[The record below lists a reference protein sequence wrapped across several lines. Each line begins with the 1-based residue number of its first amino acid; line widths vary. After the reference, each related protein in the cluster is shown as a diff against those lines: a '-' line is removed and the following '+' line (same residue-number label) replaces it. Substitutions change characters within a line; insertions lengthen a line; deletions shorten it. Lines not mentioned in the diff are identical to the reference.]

1 MAKKSESKTIEE
13 KYRSLSE
20 VEHVLLRP
28 GTYVNSTVLTD
39 YVKEWVYADGK
50 FEERDVRYVPALLK
64 IFDEIFSN
72 SIDESKRNKKLDTI
86 KVDIDKVKGS
96 ICVYDNGGIPVVIH
110 KEAKMYVPSLI
121 FSKMRTG
128 SNFDD
133 TEQRDWVGTNGLGST
148 LTNIFSKKFTVKTA
162 DGKNE
167 FLQVFEDNMSKSS
180 KPKIK
185 KSAKKFTEI
194 TFEPDFSRF
203 GIKGIDDDHFLMFQK
218 RITAAAATNTNL
230 KIYLN
235 GKQIKFKSFEDYCKL
250 FTDNVIFEK
259 GKGWEVGFAQSSTFR
274 HVSIVNSAE
283 TKDGGTHVNYI
294 TDQVVNYLRER
305 IKKKYKVDLK
315 PGDIRNHL
323 FVFISC
329 SVNNPAYSSQTK
341 EKLITDVK
349 NFGTS
354 HTVTEKT
361 LKVVFNSDITESI
374 MDWVTRKAEADEKA
388 AVRNANKMLSKVK
401 ISKLVDAKGSDRRK
415 CTLMLCEGDSP
426 MAGFRKYR
434 NPETQGAF
442 PLRGKSLNVREVS
455 ESKAIQNQEI
465 KSIIGALGLQFGKS
479 PFVYD
484 KNGKLIDDNLRYGE
498 IHIYS
503 DADVDGISCASLL
516 VNIFEKWWPELFK
529 EHRVARC
536 ETPVIIAT
544 HKKTG
549 KAINFYYDDEWEA
562 WQKKNNVEHYDIDYK
577 KGLAALDDKQYAEI
591 IRNPRL
597 YYYDLT
603 DESHDKLNIWFGGDS
618 TLRKDELAKPD
629 MPERKY
635 TDNSK
640 KKTEKAKQ
648 TKVTAKTDKSK
659 TKQNKLF

>member
-1 MAKKSESKTIEE
+1 MAKQKTIEE
-13 KYRSLSE
+13 KYKSLSE

-39 YVKEWVYADGK
+39 YVREWVFVDGK
-50 FEERDVRYVPALLK
+50 FVEKDVRYVPALLK

-86 KVDIDKVKGS
+86 KVTIDKKSGTIS
-96 ICVYDNGGIPVVIH
+96 VYDNGGIPVVMH
-110 KEAKMYVPSLI
+110 KEVKMYVPSML
-121 FSKMRTG
+121 FSRLRTG

-148 LTNIFSKKFTVKTA
+148 LTNIFSTKFTVRTA

-167 FLQVFEDNMSKSS
+167 FVQVFENNMSKSS

-194 TFEPDFSRF
+194 EFIPDFSRF
-203 GIKGIDDDHFLMFQK
+203 GISGIDDDHFLMFQK

-235 GKQIKFKSFEDYCKL
+235 SKRIQFKTFEDYCKL
-250 FTDNVIFEK
+250 FADNVIFEK
-259 GKGWEVGFAQSSTFR
+259 GKGWEVGFAASGSFR
-274 HVSIVNSAE
+274 HISIVNSAE

-294 TDQVVNYLRER
+294 ADQVVNYLRER
-305 IKKKYKVDLK
+305 IKKKHKVDLK
-315 PGDIRNHL
+315 PNDIKNHL

-361 LKVVFNSDITESI
+361 LKAIFASDITETI
-374 MDWVTRKAEADEKA
+374 LDWVSKKAEAEEKA

-401 ISKLVDAKGSDRRK
+401 ISKLVDAKGNDRRK

-484 KNGKLIDDNLRYGE
+484 KNGNLVEDNLRYGE

-516 VNIFEKWWPELFK
+516 VNIFERWWPELFR
-529 EHRVARC
+529 EHRIARC
-536 ETPVIIAT
+536 ETPVIIAKN
-544 HKKTG
+544 KKSG
-549 KAINFYYDDEWEA
+549 KCLNFYYDDEWEA
-562 WQKKNNVEHYDIDYK
+562 WVKKNKTDGWDIEYK
-577 KGLAALDDKQYAEI
+577 KGLAALDDTQYAEI

-597 YYYDLT
+597 YYYELT
-603 DESHDKLNIWFGGDS
+603 DESRDKLNLWFGSDS
-618 TLRKDELAKPD
+618 APRKDELMKKDVPNREYKELKP
-629 MPERKY
+629 
-635 TDNSK
+635 
-640 KKTEKAKQ
+640 KKTK
-648 TKVTAKTDKSK
+648 
-659 TKQNKLF
+659 KLF

>member
-1 MAKKSESKTIEE
+1 MAKQKTIEE
-13 KYRSLSE
+13 KYKSLSE

-39 YVKEWVYADGK
+39 YVREWVFVDGK
-50 FEERDVRYVPALLK
+50 FVEKDVRYVPALLK

-86 KVDIDKVKGS
+86 KVTIDKKSGTIS
-96 ICVYDNGGIPVVIH
+96 VYDNGGIPVVIH
-110 KEAKMYVPSLI
+110 KEAKMYVPSML
-121 FSKMRTG
+121 FSRLRTG

-148 LTNIFSKKFTVKTA
+148 LTNIFSTKFTVRTA

-167 FLQVFEDNMSKSS
+167 FVQVFENNMSKSS

-194 TFEPDFSRF
+194 EFIPDFSRF
-203 GIKGIDDDHFLMFQK
+203 GISGIDDDHFLMFQK

-235 GKQIKFKSFEDYCKL
+235 GKRIQFKTFEDYCKL
-250 FTDNVIFEK
+250 FADNVIFEK
-259 GKGWEVGFAQSSTFR
+259 GKGWEVGFAASGSFR
-274 HVSIVNSAE
+274 HISIVNSAE

-294 TDQVVNYLRER
+294 ADQVVNYLRER
-305 IKKKYKVDLK
+305 IKKKHKVDLK
-315 PGDIRNHL
+315 PNDIKNHL

-361 LKVVFNSDITESI
+361 LKAIFASDITETI
-374 MDWVTRKAEADEKA
+374 LDWVSKKAEAEEKA

-401 ISKLVDAKGSDRRK
+401 ISKLVDAKGNDRRK

-484 KNGKLIDDNLRYGE
+484 KNGNLVEDNLRYGE

-516 VNIFEKWWPELFK
+516 VNIFERWWPELFR
-529 EHRVARC
+529 EHRIARC
-536 ETPVIIAT
+536 ETPVIIAKN
-544 HKKTG
+544 KKSG
-549 KAINFYYDDEWEA
+549 KCLNFYYDDEWEA
-562 WQKKNNVEHYDIDYK
+562 WVKKNKTDGWDIEYK
-577 KGLAALDDKQYAEI
+577 KGLAALDDTQYAEI

-597 YYYDLT
+597 YYYELT
-603 DESHDKLNIWFGGDS
+603 DESRDKLNLWFGSDS
-618 TLRKDELAKPD
+618 APRKDELMKKDVPNREYKELKP
-629 MPERKY
+629 
-635 TDNSK
+635 
-640 KKTEKAKQ
+640 KKTK
-648 TKVTAKTDKSK
+648 
-659 TKQNKLF
+659 KLF

>member
-1 MAKKSESKTIEE
+1 MAKQKTIEE
-13 KYRSLSE
+13 KYKSLSE

-39 YVKEWVYADGK
+39 YVREWVYEDGK
-50 FEERDVRYVPALLK
+50 FVEKDVRYVPALLK

-86 KVDIDKVKGS
+86 KVTIDVSSGEIS
-96 ICVYDNGGIPVVIH
+96 VYDNGGIPVLIH
-110 KEAKMYVPSLI
+110 KEAKMYVPSML
-121 FSKMRTG
+121 FSRLRTG

-133 TEQRDWVGTNGLGST
+133 NEQRDWVGTNGLGST
-148 LTNIFSKKFTVKTA
+148 LTNIFSTRFSVKTA

-167 FLQVFEDNMSKSS
+167 FHQVFENNMSKSS

-185 KSAKKFTEI
+185 KSSKKFTEI
-194 TFEPDFSRF
+194 EFIPDFSRF
-203 GIKGIDDDHFLMFQK
+203 GISGIDDDHFLMFQK

-235 GKQIKFKSFEDYCKL
+235 GKRIQFKTFEDYCRL
-250 FTDNVIFEK
+250 YTDNVIFEK
-259 GKGWEVGFAQSSTFR
+259 GKGWEVGFAASGSFR
-274 HVSIVNSAE
+274 HISIVNSAE

-305 IKKKYKVDLK
+305 IKKKHKVDLK
-315 PGDIRNHL
+315 PNDIKNHL
-323 FVFISC
+323 WVFISC

-349 NFGTS
+349 NFGTF

-361 LKVVFNSDITESI
+361 LKAVFASEITETI
-374 MDWVTRKAEADEKA
+374 LDWVTKKAEADEKA

-484 KNGKLIDDNLRYGE
+484 KKGNLIEDNLRYGE

-516 VNIFEKWWPELFK
+516 VNIFERWWPELFK

-536 ETPVIIAT
+536 ETPVIIAKN
-544 HKKTG
+544 KKTG
-549 KAINFYYDDEWEA
+549 KCLNFYYDDEWDA
-562 WQKKNNVEHYDIDYK
+562 WVKKNKTDGWDIEYK
-577 KGLAALDDKQYAEI
+577 KGLAALDDGQYAEI

-597 YYYDLT
+597 YYYELT
-603 DESHDKLNIWFGGDS
+603 EESREKLNLWFGSDS
-618 TLRKDELAKPD
+618 APRKDELMKKD
-629 MPERKY
+629 VPEREY
-635 TDNSK
+635 TELK
-640 KKTEKAKQ
+640 LKKTK
-648 TKVTAKTDKSK
+648 
-659 TKQNKLF
+659 KLF

>member
-1 MAKKSESKTIEE
+1 MAKQKTIEE
-13 KYRSLSE
+13 KYKSLSE

-39 YVKEWVYADGK
+39 YVREWVFVDGK
-50 FEERDVRYVPALLK
+50 FVEKDVRYVPALLK

-86 KVDIDKVKGS
+86 KVTIDKKSGTIS
-96 ICVYDNGGIPVVIH
+96 VYDNGGIPVVMH
-110 KEAKMYVPSLI
+110 KEAKMYVPSML
-121 FSKMRTG
+121 FSRLRTG

-148 LTNIFSKKFTVKTA
+148 LTNIFSTKFTVRTA

-167 FLQVFEDNMSKSS
+167 FVQVFENNMSKSS

-194 TFEPDFSRF
+194 EFIPDFSRF
-203 GIKGIDDDHFLMFQK
+203 GISGIDDDHFLMFQK

-235 GKQIKFKSFEDYCKL
+235 GKRIQFKTFEDYCKL
-250 FTDNVIFEK
+250 FADNVIFEK
-259 GKGWEVGFAQSSTFR
+259 GKGWEVGFAASGSFR
-274 HVSIVNSAE
+274 HISIVNSAE

-294 TDQVVNYLRER
+294 ADQVVNYLRER
-305 IKKKYKVDLK
+305 IKKKHKVDLK
-315 PGDIRNHL
+315 PNDIKNHL

-361 LKVVFNSDITESI
+361 LKAIFASDITETI
-374 MDWVTRKAEADEKA
+374 LDWVSKKAEAEEKA

-401 ISKLVDAKGSDRRK
+401 ISKLVDAKGNDRRK

-484 KNGKLIDDNLRYGE
+484 KNGNLVEDNLRYGE

-516 VNIFEKWWPELFK
+516 VNIFERWWPELFR
-529 EHRVARC
+529 EHRIARC
-536 ETPVIIAT
+536 ETPVIIAKN
-544 HKKTG
+544 KKSG
-549 KAINFYYDDEWEA
+549 KCLNFYYDDEWEA
-562 WQKKNNVEHYDIDYK
+562 WVKKNKTDGWDIEYK
-577 KGLAALDDKQYAEI
+577 KGLAALDDTQYAEI

-597 YYYDLT
+597 YYYELT
-603 DESHDKLNIWFGGDS
+603 DESRDKLNLWFGSDS
-618 TLRKDELAKPD
+618 TPRKDELMKKDVPNREYKEVKP
-629 MPERKY
+629 
-635 TDNSK
+635 
-640 KKTEKAKQ
+640 KKTK
-648 TKVTAKTDKSK
+648 
-659 TKQNKLF
+659 KLF

>member
-1 MAKKSESKTIEE
+1 MAKQKTIEE
-13 KYRSLSE
+13 KYKSLSE

-39 YVKEWVYADGK
+39 YVREWVFVDGK
-50 FEERDVRYVPALLK
+50 FVEKDVRYVPALLK

-86 KVDIDKVKGS
+86 KVTIDKKSGTIS
-96 ICVYDNGGIPVVIH
+96 VYDNGGIPVVMH

-121 FSKMRTG
+121 FSKLRTG

-148 LTNIFSKKFTVKTA
+148 LTNIFSTKFTVRTA

-167 FLQVFEDNMSKSS
+167 FVQVFENNMSKSS

-194 TFEPDFSRF
+194 EFIPDFSRF
-203 GIKGIDDDHFLMFQK
+203 GISGIDDDHFLMFQK

-235 GKQIKFKSFEDYCKL
+235 GKRIQFKTFEDYCKL
-250 FTDNVIFEK
+250 FADNVIFEK
-259 GKGWEVGFAQSSTFR
+259 GKGWEVGFVASGSFR
-274 HVSIVNSAE
+274 HISIVNSAE

-294 TDQVVNYLRER
+294 ADQVVNYLRER
-305 IKKKYKVDLK
+305 IKKKHKVDLK
-315 PGDIRNHL
+315 PNDIKNHL

-361 LKVVFNSDITESI
+361 LKAIFASDITETI
-374 MDWVTRKAEADEKA
+374 LDWVSKKAEAEEKA

-401 ISKLVDAKGSDRRK
+401 ISKLVDAKGNDRRK

-484 KNGKLIDDNLRYGE
+484 KNGNLVEDNLRYGE

-516 VNIFEKWWPELFK
+516 VNIFERWWPELFR
-529 EHRVARC
+529 EHRIARC
-536 ETPVIIAT
+536 ETPVIIAKN
-544 HKKTG
+544 KKSG
-549 KAINFYYDDEWEA
+549 KCLNFYYDDEWEA
-562 WQKKNNVEHYDIDYK
+562 WVKKNKTDGWDIEYK
-577 KGLAALDDKQYAEI
+577 KGLAALDDTQYAEI

-597 YYYDLT
+597 YYYELT
-603 DESHDKLNIWFGGDS
+603 DESRDKLNLWFGSDS
-618 TLRKDELAKPD
+618 APRKDELMKKDVPNREYKELKP
-629 MPERKY
+629 
-635 TDNSK
+635 
-640 KKTEKAKQ
+640 KKTK
-648 TKVTAKTDKSK
+648 
-659 TKQNKLF
+659 KLF